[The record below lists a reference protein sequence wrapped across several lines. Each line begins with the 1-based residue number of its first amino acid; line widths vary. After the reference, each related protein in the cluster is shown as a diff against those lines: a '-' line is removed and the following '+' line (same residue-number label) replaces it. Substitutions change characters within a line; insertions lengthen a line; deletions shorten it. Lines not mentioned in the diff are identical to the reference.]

1 MTSREWV
8 ERFAAE
14 LGAEAPS
21 EAEFEALLR
30 LAAVAAHGSERQ
42 AAPVAT
48 WLAGRSGRP
57 VAELV
62 ALAEG
67 LDAERSSD

>member
-14 LGAEAPS
+14 AGVEAPS
-21 EAEFEALLR
+21 EAEFDDVLK
-30 LAAVAAHGSERQ
+30 LAATAAHGSERQ

-48 WLAGRSGRP
+48 WLAGKTGRP
-57 VAELV
+57 IAEL
-62 ALAEG
+62 AELAER
-67 LDAERSSD
+67 LKSS